1 MRRAPVIRPVTPRV
15 RPWLDSAKAV
25 ITFTVGQGAAYAAE
39 VWVQRRQVAVV
50 LVTISTACVGLPDFH
65 QGMRNRLAILIAHA
79 TCQDDPLAYRQTAII
94 EIQQQV
100 VVELA
105 ELKVGKVRPA
115 GLTHRLRDAHQRL
128 TRGTGNGSLVVRGQ
142 SFGVPVAV
150 TDDKAPAVCIRH
162 VDLLLFL

>member
-1 MRRAPVIRPVTPRV
+1 MRRAPVVWPVAPRV
-15 RPWLDSAKAV
+15 GPWLDSAKAV
-25 ITFTVGQGAAYAAE
+25 ITFTVGQGAAHAAE

-50 LVTISTACVGLPDFH
+50 LVTIPTACVGLPDFH

-79 TCQDDPLAYRQTAII
+79 TCQDDPLAYRQTAIV
-94 EIQQQV
+94 EIKQQV

-105 ELKVGKVRPA
+105 EFQVGKVRPTGFA
-115 GLTHRLRDAHQRL
+115 DRLRNTHQRL
-128 TRGTGNGSLVVRGQ
+128 ARGAGNGGLVVGGQ
-142 SFGVPVAV
+142 GFGVPVAV